1 MKKTLSVLISA
12 LLAFAGLTVVS
23 APAHAAE
30 HTVIMH
36 YHRFDGNYAAWNL
49 WFWGTSSSYD
59 GIGDSSDPNFVDED
73 NAGEDNYFEV
83 DENASTYAAT
93 FTFTVD
99 DSETSGFGFVLRDIQ
114 QWADWHGDT
123 TKDGG
128 DHFVSLNENSDTTE
142 VWIVEGSDEVFY
154 EQVDFPQSARAINP
168 SVKVGKTTAL
178 PKKTEQGATI
188 TWVSKTKKTCTVNSG
203 KKIKVMGHKT
213 GLCRVKGTAR
223 GFEAFAPF
231 SKTVAIYVVK

>member
-23 APAHAAE
+23 APAHASE

-36 YHRFDGNYAAWNL
+36 YHRFAADYENWNL
-49 WFWGTSSSYD
+49 WFWGTNSGVD
-59 GIGDSSDPNFVDED
+59 GTGGQFFDIDED
-73 NAGEDNYFEV
+73 
-83 DENASTYAAT
+83 ASTYGGT

-99 DSETSGFGFVLRDIQ
+99 TASTSGFGFVIRDRDE
-114 QWADWHGDT
+114 WSGDT
-123 TKDGG
+123 VKDGN
-128 DHFVSLNENSDTTE
+128 DHFVSLDLGANTTE
-142 VWIVEGSDEVFY
+142 VWVIEGSDEVFY
-154 EQVDFPQSARAINP
+154 ELVDFPQSSPAINP

-223 GFEAFAPF
+223 GFEAYAPF

>member
-36 YHRFDGNYAAWNL
+36 YHRFAADYEGWNL
-49 WFWGTSSSYD
+49 WMWGTGNEYTESND
-59 GIGDSSDPNFVDED
+59 RF
-73 NAGEDNYFEV
+73 FEI
-83 DENASTYAAT
+83 DENASTYAGT

-99 DSETSGFGFVLRDIQ
+99 TADTSGFGFVLRSIND
-114 QWADWHGDT
+114 WADYFDGC
-123 TKDGG
+123 KDGN
-128 DHFVSLNENSDTTE
+128 DHFVSLNLDSDTTE

-154 EQVDFPQSARAINP
+154 EQVDFPQSAAAINP